1 MKTYCFC
8 YPSVLSGESCNA
20 IKSLYLEGKSKQGEI
35 GNVSHINKSIRSSNV
50 LPCTFDS
57 EHGVYL
63 NRIIEPY
70 ITMANRECFGVQ
82 LNRYFEF
89 QVSKYSKGDF
99 YDYHMDSNI
108 YDNSSQRKLSVT
120 VQLSDSLDYV
130 GGDFEFN
137 KDIGKLDQ
145 NKMRQKG
152 TILVFPS
159 FLYHRVTEVTKGE
172 RFSLVGWYEGADW
185 I

>member
-1 MKTYCFC
+1 M
-8 YPSVLSGESCNA
+8 
-20 IKSLYLEGKSKQGEI
+20 
-35 GNVSHINKSIRSSNV
+35 
-50 LPCTFDS
+50 
-57 EHGVYL
+57 
-63 NRIIEPY
+63 
-70 ITMANRECFGVQ
+70 
-82 LNRYFEF
+82 
-89 QVSKYSKGDF
+89 
-99 YDYHMDSNI
+99 
-108 YDNSSQRKLSVT
+108 
-120 VQLSDSLDYV
+120 

-159 FLYHRVTEVTKGE
+159 FLYHRVTEVTEGE